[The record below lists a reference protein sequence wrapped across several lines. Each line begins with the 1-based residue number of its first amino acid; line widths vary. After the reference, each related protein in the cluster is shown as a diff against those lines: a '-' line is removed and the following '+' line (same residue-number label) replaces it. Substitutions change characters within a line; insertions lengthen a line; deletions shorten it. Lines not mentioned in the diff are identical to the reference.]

1 MDDQEKR
8 WTENNLSVQSVLESE
23 RNVNKKANDSMK
35 DQHKINGNFIEEV
48 DKQPETLN
56 DFEMRSDDVPQ
67 HSDDDYDVLQHSDDG
82 NDVFQRS
89 DDNND
94 VLQRSDD
101 DNDVLQ
107 RSDDK
112 DLPQLGDDDVEQEN
126 NSVENLK
133 CTEDLLEKDH
143 DSVELKIETNTKD
156 IPGGDDMAID
166 DNFSDYDLALLS
178 DIEDDIKVEHVQ
190 DENLD
195 STESETQK
203 LLDLVNKL
211 DRYSCTLCDFQATNA
226 RKLRKHI
233 ISSKWPAKSTT
244 DYDLLHFKR

>member
-1 MDDQEKR
+1 MKNE
-8 WTENNLSVQSVLESE
+8 
-23 RNVNKKANDSMK
+23 ANDGFK
-35 DQHKINGNFIEEV
+35 DQHKVNGDFIKEV

-56 DFEMRSDDVPQ
+56 DFEMRNDDVPQ
-67 HSDDDYDVLQHSDDG
+67 HSDDD
-82 NDVFQRS
+82 
-89 DDNND
+89 ND
-94 VLQRSDD
+94 VLKHSDD

-107 RSDDK
+107 CNDDNDVPQHSDDDDNDILQHSDDDDDDK
-112 DLPQLGDDDVEQEN
+112 DLPQLGDDDVLQEN

-133 CTEDLLEKDH
+133 STEDLLEKDH
-143 DSVELKIETNTKD
+143 SVELKIETNTKD

>member
-1 MDDQEKR
+1 
-8 WTENNLSVQSVLESE
+8 
-23 RNVNKKANDSMK
+23 MK

-156 IPGGDDMAID
+156 IPGGDDMGIKD
-166 DNFSDYDLALLS
+166 DFSVDDLALVS
-178 DIEDDIKVEHVQ
+178 DNEDDIKVEHVQ

-195 STESETQK
+195 STEKRIEK
-203 LLDLVNKL
+203 KNMMEE
-211 DRYSCTLCDFQATNA
+211 
-226 RKLRKHI
+226 
-233 ISSKWPAKSTT
+233 AKQP
-244 DYDLLHFKR
+244 RR